1 MIPPVTT
8 LAKSIPA
15 GPAIPPHD
23 RVGSSAELQ
32 VSDLDR
38 KKSHPKVAFF
48 ILASSRGFVRDI
60 SAFASRIEVLLE
72 AWQQASP

>member
-48 ILASSRGFVRDI
+48 ILASSRGFAPKITAPEIPVETWLR
-60 SAFASRIEVLLE
+60 AA
-72 AWQQASP
+72 